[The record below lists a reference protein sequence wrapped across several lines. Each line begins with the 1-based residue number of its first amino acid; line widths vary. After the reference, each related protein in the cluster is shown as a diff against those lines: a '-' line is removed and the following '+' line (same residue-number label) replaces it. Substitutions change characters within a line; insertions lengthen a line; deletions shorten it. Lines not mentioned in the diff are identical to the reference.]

1 MNHISI
7 TYAQLHGVGMSKKNE
22 KPKPEF
28 DAVKLLKKAVKKALN
43 RKRALGQYAVISQD
57 GEIKKIQF

>member
-1 MNHISI
+1 
-7 TYAQLHGVGMSKKNE
+7 MSKE
-22 KPKPEF
+22 SQKPNPEL

>member
-1 MNHISI
+1 
-7 TYAQLHGVGMSKKNE
+7 MSKKNE